1 MFLGELRQ
9 MVVVVIIKVRSKRFK
24 SKAIM
29 KTFSEPSCKDFASSA
44 LAAPENNN
52 VELFLYNS

>member
-9 MVVVVIIKVRSKRFK
+9 MVVVVIIKVRGKRFE

-29 KTFSEPSCKDFASSA
+29 KAFSEASCEDFASSA
-44 LAAPENNN
+44 LAAPENDN
-52 VELFLYNS
+52 VELFLLDR